1 MEAPQ
6 PLVLVLDAPVV
17 HPDWDEHKERM
28 CIVVWIVGKQ
38 NCYRSGAHCGVC
50 IREKTA
56 ALLGSQPCTRSAGAI
71 GMERLQLSY
80 LPLHS
85 LRYFQDNIVH
95 LQGGNTEF
103 RIFIFF
109 S

>member
-1 MEAPQ
+1 M
-6 PLVLVLDAPVV
+6 LDAPVV

-38 NCYRSGAHCGVC
+38 NCYRSGAPCGVR

-56 ALLGSQPCTRSAGAI
+56 ALWGSQPFTRSAGAI

-95 LQGGNTEF
+95 LRGGNKEF
-103 RIFIFF
+103 GIFNFF